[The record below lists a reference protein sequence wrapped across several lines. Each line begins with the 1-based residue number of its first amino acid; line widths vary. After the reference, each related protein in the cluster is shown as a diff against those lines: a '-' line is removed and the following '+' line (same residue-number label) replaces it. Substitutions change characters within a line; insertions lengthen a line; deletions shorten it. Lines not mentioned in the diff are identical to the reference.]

1 MSGQIFAEVSRV
13 WTDLIGLPESM
24 TESEKQEFL
33 QERTA
38 EISAQIELS
47 MGTAQGPLVASFK
60 SEHGREPDF
69 PTKLALIETAR
80 AQITAQVLQEMLY
93 EQIPEALD
101 PFPEEADSGNVP
113 EKSAEQNRND
123 PQRWRKA
130 LVRSEPRK
138 EIEELTDQ
146 LFPTRSTLYRVMAA
160 YLMQTLSEDG
170 RQIPTSSSDPLLP
183 SFISQLEAAMVEDG
197 QPLDGPGALVERK

>member
-1 MSGQIFAEVSRV
+1 MSGQILAEVSRV
-13 WTDLIGLPESM
+13 WTQEIGFPESM
-24 TESEKQEFL
+24 TESAKQAFL
-33 QERTA
+33 QERTE

-47 MGTAQGPLVASFK
+47 MGTAQGPLVARFK

-69 PTKLALIETAR
+69 STKLALIETAR

-93 EQIPEALD
+93 EQIPGALD
-101 PFPEEADSGNVP
+101 PFQEETDNESTPESQSE
-113 EKSAEQNRND
+113 ETRTD

-130 LVRSEPRK
+130 LVRSEPPK

-170 RQIPTSSSDPLLP
+170 QQIPTSSNDPLLP

>member
-1 MSGQIFAEVSRV
+1 MSGQILAEVSRV
-13 WTDLIGLPESM
+13 WTEEIGLPESM
-24 TESEKQEFL
+24 TESEKQTFL
-33 QERTA
+33 QERTE
-38 EISAQIELS
+38 EISAQIESS
-47 MGTAQGPLVASFK
+47 MGTAQGPLVARFK
-60 SEHGREPDF
+60 SEYGREPDF

-93 EQIPEALD
+93 EQIPGAID
-101 PFPEEADSGNVP
+101 PFPEETDNESAP
-113 EKSAEQNRND
+113 EKQSEESPAD